1 MRRDTYIA
9 QSVKMAENKRKS
21 DLACK
26 KILASREVLAYIL
39 KGVVPEYV
47 DSSLE
52 EIEKNYIEPDII
64 FQRSLVVPGLTGQKE
79 YIEGMQQ
86 EDGIVG
92 EATIFFDVKFK
103 ALLPGAQRRKAQ
115 LCLYFDIEAQNKY
128 RPGYPLEKRGI
139 YYLSRLISSQIQT
152 VSEDTNYNVLQK
164 TYSIWICLGND
175 IPKRERQSITRYAFQ
190 KQDIYGCSGDK
201 KADYDLMSL
210 IIIRLG
216 EGPAEEKTLGMLQTL
231 FLGEMSS
238 GERLRKLKEDYQLK
252 ISRETA
258 KEVEAVYTYTDMM
271 EERIEKRVKKRV
283 KEQVEK
289 KSKGAGGEKS
299 KETGGETS
307 VEAIYGEGG

>member
-1 MRRDTYIA
+1 M
-9 QSVKMAENKRKS
+9 
-21 DLACK
+21 
-26 KILASREVLAYIL
+26 
-39 KGVVPEYV
+39 
-47 DSSLE
+47 
-52 EIEKNYIEPDII
+52 
-64 FQRSLVVPGLTGQKE
+64 
-79 YIEGMQQ
+79 
-86 EDGIVG
+86 
-92 EATIFFDVKFK
+92 
-103 ALLPGAQRRKAQ
+103 
-115 LCLYFDIEAQNKY
+115 
-128 RPGYPLEKRGI
+128 EKRGI

>member
-1 MRRDTYIA
+1 M
-9 QSVKMAENKRKS
+9 
-21 DLACK
+21 
-26 KILASREVLAYIL
+26 
-39 KGVVPEYV
+39 
-47 DSSLE
+47 
-52 EIEKNYIEPDII
+52 
-64 FQRSLVVPGLTGQKE
+64 
-79 YIEGMQQ
+79 
-86 EDGIVG
+86 
-92 EATIFFDVKFK
+92 
-103 ALLPGAQRRKAQ
+103 
-115 LCLYFDIEAQNKY
+115 
-128 RPGYPLEKRGI
+128 
-139 YYLSRLISSQIQT
+139 
-152 VSEDTNYNVLQK
+152 
-164 TYSIWICLGND
+164 
-175 IPKRERQSITRYAFQ
+175 
-190 KQDIYGCSGDK
+190 
-201 KADYDLMSL
+201 MSL